1 MQTETFSSIIQP
13 EIKAAGVP
21 GCSYVVVNRDGILAA
36 GGARLADIRQGRAA
50 SAETVYHL
58 FSATKL
64 YTATAI
70 MQLVESG
77 QLDLDTPFVEI
88 LPETSHPGLGSITI
102 RHLLTHTSG
111 LSDTLKAA
119 VTVRRAGESAPEA
132 DEVLKRYQLKSIRP
146 AGKKVE
152 YANVGYAIL
161 GAVIARVSGQSYS
174 AAIEKNI
181 LCPLGMNATFTHTT
195 MQLTASATAY
205 LGTWDPMRLLVG
217 LLLPEIKWVLGE
229 RVGGFVALQPYDLD
243 SAAIGGL
250 VGSPLDFAPF
260 LIANLNN
267 GRGLVQAKTC
277 QQMQSLQARGQ
288 AGYEARMGMGLGWKI
303 GTDFIN
309 HEGSGAGYATETR
322 LYPSKNLGILLMMNL
337 SSAKAH
343 KAAHRICESI
353 AQTF

>member
-13 EIKAAGVP
+13 EIKAAGIP
-21 GCSYVVVNRDGILAA
+21 GCSYVVVNREGILAA
-36 GGARLADIRQGRAA
+36 GGTGLADIRQGRAA

-77 QLDLDTPFVEI
+77 QLGLDTPFVEI
-88 LPETSHPGLGSITI
+88 LPEIRRAGLGSITI

-161 GAVIARVSGQSYS
+161 GAVIARVTGQSYT
-174 AAIEKNI
+174 AAIESNI
-181 LCPLGMNATFTHTT
+181 LRPLGMGATFTHTPA
-195 MQLTASATAY
+195 QLAASATAY

-229 RVGGFVALQPYDLD
+229 RVGGFVALQPYELD

-260 LIANLNN
+260 LTASLNE
-267 GRGLVQAKTC
+267 GRGLVQAETC

-288 AGYEARMGMGLGWKI
+288 AGYEARLGMGLGWKI
-303 GTDFIN
+303 GANFIN
-309 HEGSGAGYATETR
+309 HEGGGAGYATETR

>member
-1 MQTETFSSIIQP
+1 MQAETFLSIIQS
-13 EIKAAGVP
+13 EIKAAEVP
-21 GCSYVVVNRDGILAA
+21 GCSYVVVNRDGILTA
-36 GGARLADIRQGRAA
+36 GGAGLADIRQGRAA

-64 YTATAI
+64 YTATAA

-77 QLDLDTPFVEI
+77 QLGLDMPFVEI
-88 LPETSHPGLGSITI
+88 LPETRRPGLESISL

-119 VTVRRAGESAPEA
+119 LTVRRAGESAPEA
-132 DEVLKRYQLKSIRP
+132 AEVLKRYQLKSIRP

-161 GAVIARVSGQSYS
+161 GVVIARVSGQSYS
-174 AAIEKNI
+174 TAIETNI
-181 LCPLGMNATFTHTT
+181 LRPLGMNATFTHTAA
-195 MQLTASATAY
+195 QLAASATAY
-205 LGTWDPMRLLVG
+205 LGFWDPMRLLVG

-243 SAAIGGL
+243 TAAIGGL

-260 LIANLNN
+260 LIASLND
-267 GRGLVQAKTC
+267 GRGLVQAETC

-288 AGYEARMGMGLGWKI
+288 AGYEARLGMGLGWKI
-303 GTDFIN
+303 GAEFIN
-309 HEGSGAGYATETR
+309 HEGGGAGYATETR
-322 LYPSKNLGILLMMNL
+322 LYPAKNLGILLMMNL

-343 KAAHRICESI
+343 KAAHRICERI
-353 AQTF
+353 AENF